1 MNNHQ
6 KSWTRKDVQQL
17 KHMVTNGESWVTICT
32 ALGRTKGACQFKAY
46 ELKAKRPKNKKT
58 ITYTKYL
65 KPQSE
70 VSLLW
75 GLVKWTKA

>member
-6 KSWTRKDVQQL
+6 KLWTRKDVQQL

-32 ALGRTKGACQFKAY
+32 TLGRTEGACQFKAY
-46 ELKAKRPKNKKT
+46 QLKANRPKNKKT